1 MIVKTHPYGRPPG
14 RKAEQSEAT
23 RRRLLAVARELF
35 AERGYAGTATE
46 EVVQRAGVT
55 RGALYHQFRDK
66 EDLFRAVYE
75 EVERELAE
83 RIVSGL
89 RSRITAEADAWE
101 QIRAGNEAFLD
112 ACLDPAVQRIA
123 LLDAPAVVDATSRR
137 DINQYGLRLI
147 RRGLEMAIE
156 QGLIEPQPIEPTAH
170 LVRAVLNEAALLLA
184 RSPDPAAARAEIGA
198 AVDRLFSGL
207 RRPTR

>member
-1 MIVKTHPYGRPPG
+1 
-14 RKAEQSEAT
+14 
-23 RRRLLAVARELF
+23 
-35 AERGYAGTATE
+35 
-46 EVVQRAGVT
+46 VVQRAGVT

-75 EVERELAE
+75 DVELELAE
-83 RIVSGL
+83 TIVTGL
-89 RSRITAEADAWE
+89 RSRITAETDAWE
-101 QIRAGNEAFLD
+101 QIRAGNETFLD

-156 QGLIEPQPIEPTAH
+156 QGLIDPQPIEPMAH
-170 LVRAVLNEAALLLA
+170 LVRAVLNEGALLLA

-198 AVDRLFSGL
+198 AVDRLISGL
-207 RRPTR
+207 RRSA

>member
-1 MIVKTHPYGRPPG
+1 MIVKARTYGRSDG
-14 RKAEQSEAT
+14 RRAEQSEAT

-66 EDLFRAVYE
+66 EDLFRAVYG
-75 EVERELAE
+75 EVEYELAE
-83 RIVSGL
+83 KIVSGL
-89 RSRITAEADAWE
+89 RSRITAETNAWE

-123 LLDAPAVVDATSRR
+123 LLDAPSVIDATSRR

-156 QGLIEPQPIEPTAH
+156 QGLIDPQPIEPMAH
-170 LVRAVLNEAALLLA
+170 LVRAVLNEGALLLA

-198 AVDRLFSGL
+198 AVDRLFGGL
-207 RRPTR
+207 RRSAW

>member
-1 MIVKTHPYGRPPG
+1 MIVKPR

-23 RRRLLAVARELF
+23 RRLLLDVARELF

-46 EVVQRAGVT
+46 EIVARAGVT

-66 EDLFRAVYE
+66 EDLFLAVYE
-75 EVERELAE
+75 EVEFELAQK
-83 RIVSGL
+83 IVDGL
-89 RSRITAEADAWE
+89 RTRIISGADAWE

-123 LLDAPAVVDATSRR
+123 LLDAPSVLDAASRR
-137 DINQYGLRLI
+137 EINQYGLGLI

-170 LVRAVLNEAALLLA
+170 LLRAVLNEAALLLA
-184 RSPDPAAARAEIGA
+184 RSPDSSAARPEIGA
-198 AVDRLFSGL
+198 AVDRLISGL
-207 RRPTR
+207 RRSA

>member
-1 MIVKTHPYGRPPG
+1 MIVKPR

-23 RRRLLAVARELF
+23 RRLLLDVARELF

-46 EVVQRAGVT
+46 EIVARAGVT

-66 EDLFRAVYE
+66 EDLFLAVYE
-75 EVERELAE
+75 EVEFELAQK
-83 RIVSGL
+83 IVDGL
-89 RSRITAEADAWE
+89 RTRITSGADAWE

-123 LLDAPAVVDATSRR
+123 LLDAPSVLDAASRR
-137 DINQYGLRLI
+137 EINQYGLGLI

-170 LVRAVLNEAALLLA
+170 LLRAVLNEAALLLA
-184 RSPDPAAARAEIGA
+184 RSPDSSAARPEIGA
-198 AVDRLFSGL
+198 AVDRLISGL
-207 RRPTR
+207 RRSA

>member
-1 MIVKTHPYGRPPG
+1 MLLSKQMIVKPR
-14 RKAEQSEAT
+14 RKAEQSEQT
-23 RRRLLAVARELF
+23 RRLLLDVARELF

-46 EVVQRAGVT
+46 EIVQRAGVT

-75 EVERELAE
+75 EVEYELAQK
-83 RIVSGL
+83 IVDGL
-89 RSRITAEADAWE
+89 RARLTSGADAWE

-123 LLDAPAVVDATSRR
+123 LLDAPSVLDAASRR
-137 DINQYGLRLI
+137 EINQYGLGLI

-156 QGLIEPQPIEPTAH
+156 QGLIDPQPIEPTAH
-170 LVRAVLNEAALLLA
+170 LLRAVLNEAALLLA
-184 RSPDPAAARAEIGA
+184 RSPDSSAVRPEIGA
-198 AVDRLFSGL
+198 AVDRLISGL
-207 RRPTR
+207 RRSA

>member
-1 MIVKTHPYGRPPG
+1 MIVKPR

-23 RRRLLAVARELF
+23 RRLLLDVARELF

-46 EVVQRAGVT
+46 EIVARAGVT

-66 EDLFRAVYE
+66 EDLFLAVYE
-75 EVERELAE
+75 EVEFELAQK
-83 RIVSGL
+83 IVDGL
-89 RSRITAEADAWE
+89 RTRITSGADAWE

-123 LLDAPAVVDATSRR
+123 LLDAPSVLGAASRR
-137 DINQYGLRLI
+137 EINQYGLGLI

-156 QGLIEPQPIEPTAH
+156 QGLIESQPIEPTAH
-170 LVRAVLNEAALLLA
+170 LLRAVLNEAALLLA
-184 RSPDPAAARAEIGA
+184 RSPDSGAARPEIGA
-198 AVDRLFSGL
+198 AVDRLISGL
-207 RRPTR
+207 RRSA

>member
-1 MIVKTHPYGRPPG
+1 MLLSVWMIVKPR
-14 RKAEQSEAT
+14 RKAEQSEHT
-23 RRRLLAVARELF
+23 RRLLLDVARKLF

-46 EVVQRAGVT
+46 EIVQRAGVT

-75 EVERELAE
+75 EVEYELAE
-83 RIVSGL
+83 KIVTGL
-89 RSRITAEADAWE
+89 RSRINADSDAWE

-123 LLDAPAVVDATSRR
+123 LLDAPAVVDAASRR
-137 DINQYGLRLI
+137 EINQYGLGLI

-156 QGLIEPQPIEPTAH
+156 QGLIDPQPIEPTAH
-170 LVRAVLNEAALLLA
+170 LLRAVLNEAALLLA
-184 RSPDPAAARAEIGA
+184 RSPDPGAARAEIGA
-198 AVDRLFSGL
+198 AVDRLISGL
-207 RRPTR
+207 HRSA

>member
-1 MIVKTHPYGRPPG
+1 MIVKARSYGRSHG
-14 RKAEQSEAT
+14 RRAEQSEAT

-75 EVERELAE
+75 EVEYELAE
-83 RIVSGL
+83 KIVAGL
-89 RSRITAEADAWE
+89 RSRITADTDAWE

-123 LLDAPAVVDATSRR
+123 LLDAPSVVNAAARR
-137 DINQYGLRLI
+137 EINQYGLGLI

-156 QGLIEPQPIEPTAH
+156 QGLIDPQPIEPMAH
-170 LVRAVLNEAALLLA
+170 LVRAVLNEGALLLA
-184 RSPDPAAARAEIGA
+184 RSPDPAADRAEIGA
-198 AVDRLFSGL
+198 AVDRLLSGL
-207 RRPTR
+207 RKRT

>member
-1 MIVKTHPYGRPPG
+1 MIVKARPYGRPLG

-23 RRRLLAVARELF
+23 RRRLLSVARELF

-83 RIVSGL
+83 RIVFGL
-89 RSRITAEADAWE
+89 RSRVTAETDAWE

-123 LLDAPAVVDATSRR
+123 LLDAPAVVDAASRR
-137 DINQYGLRLI
+137 DINSYGLRLI

-156 QGLIEPQPIEPTAH
+156 QGLIDPQPIEPMAH
-170 LVRAVLNEAALLLA
+170 LVRAVLNEGALLLA
-184 RSPDPAAARAEIGA
+184 RSSDPATNRAEIGA
-198 AVDRLFSGL
+198 AVDRLISGL
-207 RRPTR
+207 RRPTW